1 MKKVILTVC
10 LVLAMATLTA
20 CAETSQE
27 VADTVVDMNDK
38 VSDAETLLGD
48 YKETMGNVDIMGE
61 NAMEVNS
68 TAPVHTNNTSVD
80 DFVFEYK
87 GIRISPDMNTN
98 EFLAD
103 LGEPLHYY
111 EVKSCAFEGMDKIY
125 TYTSFEISTYPNGA
139 NDLVSSIYFKDDTV
153 TTEEGAYLG
162 MAKAD
167 VLALYGSN
175 YTESAGAYV
184 YSKGGMELHF
194 IFDGETL
201 ASIEYVTTVL
211 DE

>member
-1 MKKVILTVC
+1 MKKMILTAMTVM
-10 LVLAMATLTA
+10 AMAILTA
-20 CAETSQE
+20 CAQASED
-27 VADTVVDMNDK
+27 VADTVVDMNDN
-38 VSDAETLLGD
+38 VSDMETILGD
-48 YKETMGNVDIMGE
+48 YKETMNNVDTMGQ
-61 NAMEVNS
+61 NAMEGDA
-68 TAPVHTNNTSVD
+68 TAPVQSNNTSLD
-80 DFVFEYK
+80 DYVFEYK
-87 GIRISPDMNTN
+87 GVKIAPDMNTN
-98 EFLAD
+98 EFLAA
-103 LGEPLHYY
+103 LGDPLHYY

-153 TTEEGAYLG
+153 TTQEGAYLG
-162 MAKAD
+162 MAKSD

-184 YSKGGMELHF
+184 YSKGGMELRF

-201 ASIEYVTTVL
+201 ASIEYATTVL

>member
-48 YKETMGNVDIMGE
+48 YKETMGNVDLMGE
-61 NAMEVNS
+61 NAMEGNA
-68 TAPVHTNNTSVD
+68 TAPVQTNNTSVD

-162 MAKAD
+162 MAKSD

>member
-1 MKKVILTVC
+1 MKKMILT
-10 LVLAMATLTA
+10 AMTVMAMTVLTA
-20 CAETSQE
+20 CAQASED
-27 VADTVVDMNDK
+27 VADTVVDMNDN
-38 VSDAETLLGD
+38 VSDMETILGD
-48 YKETMGNVDIMGE
+48 YKETMNNVDTMGQ
-61 NAMEVNS
+61 NAMEGDA
-68 TAPVHTNNTSVD
+68 TAPVQTNNTSLD
-80 DFVFEYK
+80 DYVFEYK
-87 GIRISPDMNTN
+87 GVKISPDMNTN
-98 EFLAD
+98 EFLSA
-103 LGEPLHYY
+103 LGDPLHYY

-153 TTEEGAYLG
+153 TTQEGAYLG
-162 MAKAD
+162 MAKSD

>member
-1 MKKVILTVC
+1 MKKWIVTITM
-10 LVLAMATLTA
+10 VLAMATLTA
-20 CAETSQE
+20 CAQASED

-38 VSDAETLLGD
+38 VSDMETILGD
-48 YKETMGNVDIMGE
+48 YKETMNNVDTMGQ
-61 NAMEVNS
+61 NAMEGDA
-68 TAPVHTNNTSVD
+68 TAPVQTNNTSLD
-80 DFVFEYK
+80 DYVFEYK
-87 GIRISPDMNTN
+87 GVKIAPDMNTN
-98 EFLAD
+98 EFLTA
-103 LGEPLHYY
+103 LGDPLHYY

-153 TTEEGAYLG
+153 TTQEGAYLG
-162 MAKAD
+162 MAKSD

>member
-1 MKKVILTVC
+1 MKKMILTAMTVM
-10 LVLAMATLTA
+10 AMAVLTA
-20 CAETSQE
+20 CAQASED
-27 VADTVVDMNDK
+27 VADTVVDMNDN
-38 VSDAETLLGD
+38 VSDMETILGD
-48 YKETMGNVDIMGE
+48 YKETMNNVDTMGQ
-61 NAMEVNS
+61 NAMEGDA
-68 TAPVHTNNTSVD
+68 TAPVQSNNTSLD
-80 DFVFEYK
+80 DYVFEYK
-87 GIRISPDMNTN
+87 GVKIAPDMNTN
-98 EFLAD
+98 EFLSA
-103 LGEPLHYY
+103 LGDPLHYY

-139 NDLVSSIYFKDDTV
+139 NDLVSSIYFNDDTV
-153 TTEEGAYLG
+153 TTQEGAYLG
-162 MAKAD
+162 MSKSD

>member
-48 YKETMGNVDIMGE
+48 YKETMGNVDLMGE
-61 NAMEVNS
+61 NAMEGNA
-68 TAPVHTNNTSVD
+68 TAPVQTNNTSVD

-98 EFLAD
+98 EFLAN

>member
-1 MKKVILTVC
+1 MKKMILTAMTVM
-10 LVLAMATLTA
+10 AMAVLTA
-20 CAETSQE
+20 CAQASED
-27 VADTVVDMNDK
+27 VADTVVDMNDN
-38 VSDAETLLGD
+38 VSDMETVLGD
-48 YKETMGNVDIMGE
+48 YKETMNNVDTMGQ
-61 NAMEVNS
+61 NAMEGDA
-68 TAPVHTNNTSVD
+68 TAPVQSNNTSLD
-80 DFVFEYK
+80 DYVFEYK
-87 GIRISPDMNTN
+87 GVKIAPDMNTN
-98 EFLAD
+98 EFLAA
-103 LGEPLHYY
+103 LGDPLHYY

-153 TTEEGAYLG
+153 TTQEGAYLG
-162 MAKAD
+162 MAKSD

>member
-1 MKKVILTVC
+1 MKKWIVTITM
-10 LVLAMATLTA
+10 VLAMATLTA
-20 CAETSQE
+20 CAQASEE

-38 VSDAETLLGD
+38 VSDVETILGD
-48 YKETMGNVDIMGE
+48 YKETMNNVDAMGQ
-61 NAMEVNS
+61 NATEGDA
-68 TAPVHTNNTSVD
+68 TAPVQTNNTSLD
-80 DFVFEYK
+80 DYVFEYK
-87 GIRISPDMNTN
+87 GVKIAPDMNTS
-98 EFLAD
+98 EFLAA

-153 TTEEGAYLG
+153 TTQEGAYLG
-162 MAKAD
+162 MSKSE

>member
-10 LVLAMATLTA
+10 LVLATATLTA

-48 YKETMGNVDIMGE
+48 YKETMGNVDLMGE
-61 NAMEVNS
+61 NAMEGNA
-68 TAPVHTNNTSVD
+68 TAPVQTNNTSVD

-162 MAKAD
+162 MAKSD

-175 YTESAGAYV
+175 YTESAGAYI

>member
-38 VSDAETLLGD
+38 VTDAETLLGD
-48 YKETMGNVDIMGE
+48 YKETMGNVDLMGE
-61 NAMEVNS
+61 NAMEGNA
-68 TAPVHTNNTSVD
+68 TAPVQTNNTSVD

-162 MAKAD
+162 MAKSD

-175 YTESAGAYV
+175 YTESAGTYV

>member
-1 MKKVILTVC
+1 MKKMILT
-10 LVLAMATLTA
+10 AMTVMAMTVLTA
-20 CAETSQE
+20 CAQASED
-27 VADTVVDMNDK
+27 VADTVVDMNDN
-38 VSDAETLLGD
+38 VSDMETILGD
-48 YKETMGNVDIMGE
+48 YKETMNNVDTMGQ
-61 NAMEVNS
+61 NAMEGDA
-68 TAPVHTNNTSVD
+68 TAPVQTNNTSLD
-80 DFVFEYK
+80 DYVFEYK
-87 GIRISPDMNTN
+87 GVKISPDMNTN
-98 EFLAD
+98 EFLAA
-103 LGEPLHYY
+103 LGDPLHYY

-153 TTEEGAYLG
+153 TTQEGAYLG
-162 MAKAD
+162 MAKSD

>member
-1 MKKVILTVC
+1 MKKMILIAMTVM
-10 LVLAMATLTA
+10 AMAVLTA
-20 CAETSQE
+20 CAQASED
-27 VADTVVDMNDK
+27 VADTVVDMNDN
-38 VSDAETLLGD
+38 VSDMETVLGD
-48 YKETMGNVDIMGE
+48 YKETMNNVDTMGQ
-61 NAMEVNS
+61 NAMEGDA
-68 TAPVHTNNTSVD
+68 TAPVQSNNTSLD
-80 DFVFEYK
+80 DYVFEYK
-87 GIRISPDMNTN
+87 GVKIAPDMNTN
-98 EFLAD
+98 EFLSA
-103 LGEPLHYY
+103 LGDPLHYY

-153 TTEEGAYLG
+153 TTQEGAYLG
-162 MAKAD
+162 MAKSD